1 LPRLPGGVTHHAT
14 VTGIEITIQV
24 LACSALVGLLGAVG
38 LRLTYSEVK
47 AALGRCRFG
56 AILLVN
62 FSVVPALAIAAASG
76 FGLKRDAAVAMIL
89 LAASPFAPVVP
100 VFARMARAELAL
112 AAALTGVFPLASAVL
127 TPFVAQAGLRV
138 LANTDA
144 VRFNMWASLTMLVTT
159 ISLPL
164 AAGVFVRHRAP
175 NLGQR
180 LLRPVEVISETIG
193 AASLAFVTA
202 TQFRSI
208 VNLGWRAWIAMAL
221 VSEISLFLG
230 WKLGG
235 PDRGSRQVVALGTS
249 NRNIALALL
258 VAIDSFHGTEAASA
272 VAGNGLLLIALGLL
286 HVGWWRFVITKRSA
300 A

>member
-1 LPRLPGGVTHHAT
+1 
-14 VTGIEITIQV
+14 VTGSEITIQV

-47 AALGRCRFG
+47 AALGRCRLV

-62 FSVVPALAIAAASG
+62 FGVVPAVAAVAARG

-100 VFARMARAELAL
+100 IFARMARADLPL
-112 AAALTGVFPLASAVL
+112 AAALTGVFPLASALL

-144 VRFNMWASLTMLVTT
+144 VRFDMWASLTMLLTT

-175 NLGQR
+175 NLGRR
-180 LLRPVEVISETIG
+180 LLRPVEVISEAIG

-208 VNLGWRAWIAMAL
+208 INLGWRAWITMSL

-230 WKLGG
+230 WKVGG
-235 PDRGSRQVVALGTS
+235 TDRTSRQVVALGTS
-249 NRNIALALL
+249 NRNIAFALL
-258 VAIDSFHGTEAASA
+258 VAIESFHGTKIASA

-286 HVGWWRFVITKRSA
+286 HVGWWRLVNTKRSA